1 MSSDGLLVIGSGPGI
16 GVTASSLF
24 AQKKFTK
31 IALISRDNTRLSKD
45 RETILQAAKSAG
57 KTIEVQTWSVDIT
70 NTAAFK
76 VVLKETEKFATFS
89 RIHFNAARVAPS
101 NLLIFPE
108 ERDPERFQ
116 NNNHCH
122 TISHWALPIL
132 TSLPSHLITSSLL
145 PHDPVPFVF
154 PLSLV
159 KASQRNLAQSLALTY
174 PDVHVALLNVGGPV
188 SWEDRWFNP
197 PAIAKKFWELYT
209 QEKDKW
215 TLDLDLLAEESEI
228 VKIG

>member
-16 GVTASSLF
+16 GVTTASLF

-31 IALISRDNTRLSKD
+31 IALIARDNSRLTKD

-57 KTIEVQTWSVDIT
+57 KTVEVQTWSVDIT
-70 NTAAFK
+70 NSTSFK
-76 VVLKETEKFATFS
+76 AVLKETEKFATFS
-89 RIHFNAARVAPS
+89 CVFFNAARVEPS
-101 NLLIFPE
+101 DLLSFPE
-108 ERDPERFQ
+108 EEILKDFKTTTIALY
-116 NNNHCH
+116 

-132 TSLPSHLITSSLL
+132 NSLPASSQPSLLITSSLL
-145 PHDPVPFVF
+145 PHEPVPYVF
-154 PLSLV
+154 SLSLV

-188 SWEDRWFNP
+188 SWEDKWFNP

-215 TLDLDLLAEESEI
+215 TLDLDLLAYE
-228 VKIG
+228 